1 MANASLLA
9 PHDAPSSASPQ
20 HVLVVNGKGMPVAFI
35 HGYSELAEPVDEDGA
50 LRLRFLQ
57 PALEQGRLQQFAPM
71 AYRARLMQGTRCT

>member
-1 MANASLLA
+1 
-9 PHDAPSSASPQ
+9 
-20 HVLVVNGKGMPVAFI
+20 MPVAFI